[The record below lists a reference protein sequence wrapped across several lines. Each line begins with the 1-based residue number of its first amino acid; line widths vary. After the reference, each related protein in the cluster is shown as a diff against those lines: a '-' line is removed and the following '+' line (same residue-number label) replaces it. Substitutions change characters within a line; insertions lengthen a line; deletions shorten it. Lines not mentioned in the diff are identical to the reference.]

1 MGGLRIFLKDIS
13 KNELYL
19 LDKYPIHGLV
29 LSISQRNTEEIRSI
43 VEQLPFY
50 ITIIGQLPFLPKYM
64 LEEIIYFCKLDS
76 IIITDPNNLEH
87 LSCPQIVYSGD
98 EKWNS
103 LMNEKSTVK
112 TKTLPFNEL
121 LEEDEGLI
129 GLVLTTEELLNNWS
143 ELVSL
148 WGET

>member
-1 MGGLRIFLKDIS
+1 
-13 KNELYL
+13 
-19 LDKYPIHGLV
+19 
-29 LSISQRNTEEIRSI
+29 
-43 VEQLPFY
+43 
-50 ITIIGQLPFLPKYM
+50 M